1 MLSSPCPLPALILW
15 CRALH
20 HGPDIGLSPVRIF
33 TQQAKSGPAV
43 FRPLAAGMAKRL
55 EDGDTLS
62 DALRPEAWRFPILF
76 VELVAVGE
84 QAGRLPTVFAEL
96 ERHYEEVQ
104 TARRQFLTALV
115 WPAMMYCG
123 AIGVLTLLILVLGSL
138 GTKLDPLGLG
148 LTGASGAFW
157 FFVYAAMFT
166 TFVVGSVVIVVRT
179 PNARAKAEALAL
191 KVPGLAP
198 IARAFA
204 LHRFAMAAHM
214 TIEAGLRADRV
225 LKFSLRA
232 TANRAYQQE
241 ADRAAKSCR
250 KGREIIEALQELG
263 PTLFP
268 DEFIQA
274 VHVGEE
280 SGRLAEVMQKE
291 AVRYRDAS
299 VRGMKILTR
308 IVSGLVYAIIAI
320 LVIVSIFRVVQTAY
334 IDPVNQLADDL
345 AKDPNAIFKKR
356 DLFGD

>member
-1 MLSSPCPLPALILW
+1 MFASPCPMPALILW

-20 HGPDIGLSPVRIF
+20 HGLDIGLSPVRIF

-62 DALRPEAWRFPILF
+62 DALRPEAWRFPLLF

-115 WPAMMYCG
+115 WPAIMYCG

-138 GTKLDPLGLG
+138 TGLSGKPLDPLGLG
-148 LTGASGAFW
+148 LVGASGAFW
-157 FFVYAAMFT
+157 FVTYAAMFT
-166 TFVVGSVVIVVRT
+166 AFIVGSAVIVAHT
-179 PNARAKAEALAL
+179 PNVRAKAEALML

-198 IARAFA
+198 VARAFA
-204 LHRFAMAAHM
+204 LHRFSLAAHM
-214 TIEAGLRADRV
+214 NIEAGLQADRV
-225 LKFSLRA
+225 LKSALRA

-241 ADRAAKSCR
+241 GERAAKLCR
-250 KGREIIEALQELG
+250 KGKEIVEALGELG

-280 SGRLAEVMQKE
+280 SGRLAEVLHKE
-291 AVRYRDAS
+291 AEIYREAS
-299 VRGMKILTR
+299 LRGMKFLVK
-308 IVSGLVYAIIAI
+308 IVTGIVYSAVGL
-320 LVIVSIFRVVQTAY
+320 LVIFCIARIFMTYLGILDKAAGMSP
-334 IDPVNQLADDL
+334 DEFL
-345 AKDPNAIFKKR
+345 R
-356 DLFGD
+356 DGL

>member
-20 HGPDIGLSPVRIF
+20 HGLDIGLSPVRIF
-33 TQQAKSGPAV
+33 AQQAKSGPAV

-62 DALRPEAWRFPILF
+62 DALRPEAWRFPLLF

-157 FFVYAAMFT
+157 FLVYAATFT
-166 TFVVGSVVIVVRT
+166 VFVVGSVIIIART
-179 PNARAKAEALAL
+179 PNARAKAEAIAL

-204 LHRFAMAAHM
+204 LHRFSMAAHM
-214 TIEAGLRADRV
+214 NFEAGLKADRV
-225 LKFSLRA
+225 LKSSLRA
-232 TANRAYQQE
+232 TANKAYQQE
-241 ADRAAKSCR
+241 GERAAKMSR
-250 KGREIIEALQELG
+250 KGSEIVETLGKLG
-263 PTLFP
+263 PHLFP

-280 SGRLAEVMQKE
+280 SGRLAEVLHKE
-291 AVRYRDAS
+291 AEIYREAS
-299 VRGMKILTR
+299 LRGMKFLVKLVTGVVYSAI
-308 IVSGLVYAIIAI
+308 GL
-320 LVIVSIFRVVQTAY
+320 LVIICIARIFMTYLGILDKAAGMSP
-334 IDPVNQLADDL
+334 DEFL
-345 AKDPNAIFKKR
+345 R
-356 DLFGD
+356 DGL